1 MSMRSSH
8 VKVKKLARKKS
19 TGKGKEV
26 GRKRKEIVTVMSVPG
41 KEKLKTLEGE

>member
-8 VKVKKLARKKS
+8 VKGKKLARKKS

-26 GRKRKEIVTVMSVPG
+26 GGKRKEIVTISRIV
-41 KEKLKTLEGE
+41 EKKKCT